1 MFHFHLCI
9 LVLPVVFFLSLWL
22 VWVFIALL
30 GLLLVAVASLVPEHR
45 L

>member
-1 MFHFHLCI
+1 MFYFHLCI

-30 GLLLVAVASLVPEHR
+30 RLLLVAVASLVAEHR